1 MPLPVRKPPPV
12 RKPLS
17 DRRPWLAVARAW
29 GGVLRSRTRLPP
41 GELVDIGEHERAHRR
56 LLIDLA
62 ARHGPIFKGLME
74 RKIVVCVVG
83 HSLGRRLLKEHAASL
98 SAVSIA
104 LESLFAHGFMR
115 KMEGETHRR
124 YRRALVQGLYGLD
137 PKGCAARFEAIAA
150 RALSGHAAQSQA
162 AHAAQAL
169 AAHAGPDRADATAPV
184 WADTLAHIA
193 ASALITFF
201 FGPRPDSAAH
211 ERLLAAYRR
220 LGPHGVVWRITGR
233 EAEAYRALVAE
244 VLALGPEA
252 GGVLGQLRTQEHF
265 DETLLGNLIYMVELG
280 RYDLRGLM
288 RWISRYAADHP
299 AWLERIAL
307 ERLAL
312 RPSDGGATAA
322 EAFVQETLRMDQSE
336 RLMREVRRDI
346 VFDGWLIPR
355 GSLVRVCLW
364 EAHKDPQ
371 VFQQPFDF
379 DPGRFLGGAS
389 QGDRF
394 SPFGLDHHHCP
405 LAAVSVQIAVAFLR
419 ALARDYALHARG
431 ADPAVRGPYHWEPS
445 PRFEVSLTHRVT
457 ARG

>member
-1 MPLPVRKPPPV
+1 MPLPVRKSLSV

-29 GGVLRSRTRLPP
+29 GAVLRTRTRLPP
-41 GELVDIGEHERAHRR
+41 GELIDIGEHERAHRR

-74 RKIVVCVVG
+74 RKLVVCVVG

-104 LESLFAHGFMR
+104 LESLFAQGCLGE
-115 KMEGETHRR
+115 MEGETHRR
-124 YRRALVQGLYGLD
+124 CRRAFVQGLYGLD
-137 PKGCAARFEAIAA
+137 ATGGTARLEAIE
-150 RALSGHAAQSQA
+150 
-162 AHAAQAL
+162 AQAL
-169 AAHAGPDRADATAPV
+169 AAHADGDRMDGARVDGDRVDGAAPV

-201 FGPRPDSAAH
+201 FGPQPGSAGH
-211 ERLLAAYRR
+211 QRLLAAYRR
-220 LGPHGVVWRITGR
+220 LGPHGVVWQITGR
-233 EAEAYRALVAE
+233 QAEAYRALVAD
-244 VLALGPEA
+244 VQALGPEA
-252 GGVLGQLRTQEHF
+252 GGLLGRLQAQEDF

-288 RWISRYAADHP
+288 RWVSRYAADHP

-312 RPSDGGATAA
+312 RPADGGATAA

-364 EAHKDPQ
+364 
-371 VFQQPFDF
+371 V
-379 DPGRFLGGAS
+379 
-389 QGDRF
+389 
-394 SPFGLDHHHCP
+394 
-405 LAAVSVQIAVAFLR
+405 
-419 ALARDYALHARG
+419 
-431 ADPAVRGPYHWEPS
+431 
-445 PRFEVSLTHRVT
+445 
-457 ARG
+457 

>member
-1 MPLPVRKPPPV
+1 MPLPVRKSLSV

-29 GGVLRSRTRLPP
+29 GAVLRTRTRLPP
-41 GELVDIGEHERAHRR
+41 GELIDIGEHERAHRR

-74 RKIVVCVVG
+74 RKLVVCVVG

-137 PKGCAARFEAIAA
+137 PKGCTARFEAIAA
-150 RALSGHAAQSQA
+150 QALS
-162 AHAAQAL
+162 AHAD
-169 AAHAGPDRADATAPV
+169 GDRMDGDRVDGDRVDGDRVDGAAPV

-201 FGPRPDSAAH
+201 FGPQPGSAGH
-211 ERLLAAYRR
+211 QRLMAAYRR
-220 LGPHGVVWRITGR
+220 LGPHGVVWQITGR
-233 EAEAYRALVAE
+233 QAEAYRALVAD
-244 VLALGPEA
+244 VQALGPEA
-252 GGVLGQLRTQEHF
+252 GGLLGRLQAQEHF

-288 RWISRYAADHP
+288 RWVSRYAADHP

-312 RPSDGGATAA
+312 RPADGGATAA

-371 VFQQPFDF
+371 AFAQPFEF

-419 ALARDYALHARG
+419 ALARDYALRAQG

-445 PRFEVSLTHRVT
+445 PRFQVSLTHRVS
-457 ARG
+457 ARS